1 MCLLNWLLNFGNFT
15 CLLILYRIESISI
28 KLVEGIVMRLI
39 GSSSLPLLI
48 LIVLCIKDLYNFKSY
63 KRYKICEHYYV
74 LMYSMT
80 LLYISNSPPE
90 LISSVFVAWFIYS
103 LFSRI
108 EYDAYRT
115 DLEELNLG
123 PRDANTL
130 PKIEQSQHLFQA
142 HKEKYDKMRND
153 VSIKLKLLEENKVN
167 SFFTVWDLS
176 VDFKIKPP

>member
-1 MCLLNWLLNFGNFT
+1 
-15 CLLILYRIESISI
+15 
-28 KLVEGIVMRLI
+28 
-39 GSSSLPLLI
+39 
-48 LIVLCIKDLYNFKSY
+48 
-63 KRYKICEHYYV
+63 
-74 LMYSMT
+74 MYSMT

-90 LISSVFVAWFIYS
+90 LISSVFVARSIYS